1 MAGKPVAPD
10 SDQSIN
16 KLDLPAV
23 QRLSTREAADLLK
36 LRLGEAGEWRVAKL
50 RRSTRAAFRRT

>member
-1 MAGKPVAPD
+1 VAPE

-36 LRLGEAGEWRVAKL
+36 LRLGEAREWRVAKL
-50 RRSTRAAFRRT
+50 RRSTRAAFRRS

>member
-23 QRLSTREAADLLK
+23 QRLSTREAAELLR
-36 LRLGEAGEWRVAKL
+36 LRLGEAREWRVAKL
-50 RRSTRAAFRRT
+50 RRSTRSAFRRS